1 MRSLP
6 LVILA
11 SLLATG
17 SAAIAGHEPKAP
29 PEARETGKA
38 VDCVS
43 LTQLRESRVRSDQ
56 VIDFR
61 TSGKKWYRNT
71 LPYSCPSL
79 GFEERFSY
87 KTSLSQLCSTDIIT
101 VFHTAGGA
109 IRWPGV
115 LQRLALCA
123 LGVST
128 FLYFDKP
135 RGEPIAVALI
145 LVGYWLLMTRVPV
158 PGFGAG
164 VLTPEGNL
172 ASSSTGA

>member
-1 MRSLP
+1 MRTWA
-6 LVILA
+6 LVIIASALA
-11 SLLATG
+11 SG
-17 SAAIAGHEPKAP
+17 SAAIAKHEPKTP

-38 VDCVS
+38 VDCVP

-101 VFHTAGGA
+101 VLYTTGGGLDRGA
-109 IRWPGV
+109 SCG
-115 LQRLALCA
+115 
-123 LGVST
+123 LGKFQPV
-128 FLYFDKP
+128 
-135 RGEPIAVALI
+135 E
-145 LVGYWLLMTRVPV
+145 LVKVTK
-158 PGFGAG
+158 
-164 VLTPEGNL
+164 
-172 ASSSTGA
+172 